1 MSARRLTHPPTIGRW
16 PISVTKWVWIASHR
30 KKSKPQR
37 KISRG
42 NSHTTRA
49 NKGRSPLLFL
59 NAINCELTTS
69 EKRVG
74 RWLFHSFLQNLST
87 VDFIKININEL
98 TNDHEGVTSSSRDHI
113 KIIQNTTNHSY
124 GAIMNCRSPRTWND
138 WTRRTTLGDR
148 QTIITTFCIL
158 FIYNIHGVKQTCK
171 WVDVKGISFGNLI
184 NIRCR
189 RDRWMRKVL
198 PLSRVFG
205 TLQGETENMV
215 QYSLLLVSGSSGK

>member
-1 MSARRLTHPPTIGRW
+1 MSVKQPTFAGQHLFFYLLILLNQNFRRFYFSHFTTLVGPTFDLPTHNRPMADKRDQVGMN
-16 PISVTKWVWIASHR
+16 SVPQ

-37 KISRG
+37 KISRE

-138 WTRRTTLGDR
+138 
-148 QTIITTFCIL
+148 
-158 FIYNIHGVKQTCK
+158 
-171 WVDVKGISFGNLI
+171 
-184 NIRCR
+184 
-189 RDRWMRKVL
+189 
-198 PLSRVFG
+198 
-205 TLQGETENMV
+205 
-215 QYSLLLVSGSSGK
+215 